1 MNQFAEDM
9 AIDSSIIVISF
20 EESIQTINSILC
32 YISVADLESLPGK
45 FSFSDKFDGREAR
58 PLKI

>member
-32 YISVADLESLPGK
+32 YISVADLEGSRGNFHFPIDLTE
-45 FSFSDKFDGREAR
+45 GRR
-58 PLKI
+58 GL